1 MSLLFLQGMIDPTLT
16 VRTVK
21 RLESHHL
28 YSEQKKGKFESQYCY
43 LLEITN
49 NLNERGQLLLEEIL
63 QAKIV
68 LKIKISSQ
76 KKLNLLFFLVQA

>member
-1 MSLLFLQGMIDPTLT
+1 MRLLFLQGMIDPTLT
-16 VRTVK
+16 ARTVK

-49 NLNERGQLLLEEIL
+49 NLNAVSYTHLTLPTICS
-63 QAKIV
+63 V
-68 LKIKISSQ
+68 
-76 KKLNLLFFLVQA
+76 